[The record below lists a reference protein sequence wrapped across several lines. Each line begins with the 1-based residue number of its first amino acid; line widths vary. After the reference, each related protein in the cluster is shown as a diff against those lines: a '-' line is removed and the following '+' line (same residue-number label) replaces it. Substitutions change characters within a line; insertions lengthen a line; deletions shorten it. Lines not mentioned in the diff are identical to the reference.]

1 MKGDKKYIKRCKYS
15 TEMADSSNKY
25 THMYCHHTLVNKAV
39 LWKGEN
45 ISEECSK
52 CSLFEIGFSGKKER
66 KPLA

>member
-1 MKGDKKYIKRCKYS
+1 MKGEKKYIKMCKYS
-15 TEMADSSNKY
+15 TETVDSFNNY
-25 THMYCHHTLVNKAV
+25 VCMYCHYTLVNKAV

-52 CSLFEIGFSGKKER
+52 CSLFEIDFPGKKER